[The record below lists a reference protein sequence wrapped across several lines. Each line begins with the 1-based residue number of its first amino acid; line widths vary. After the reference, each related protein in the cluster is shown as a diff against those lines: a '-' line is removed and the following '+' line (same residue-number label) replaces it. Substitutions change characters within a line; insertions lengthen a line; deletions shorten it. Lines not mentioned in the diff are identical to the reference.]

1 MSLSEKIKTID
12 YKIKQNKVQCNLNRQ
27 TAKIS
32 ALSSE
37 NVRNYKFLTG
47 KDVFSE
53 KDLLWRAATMKR
65 FEYYPLGKELKQLTS
80 VAEKQYQDFRK
91 VFNHGEN
98 KEPVKNKKERP

>member
-1 MSLSEKIKTID
+1 
-12 YKIKQNKVQCNLNRQ
+12 
-27 TAKIS
+27 
-32 ALSSE
+32 
-37 NVRNYKFLTG
+37 
-47 KDVFSE
+47 
-53 KDLLWRAATMKR
+53 MKR